1 MKIERKFT
9 KSGQGAYS
17 ELDFTTTASEIRNP
31 DGTIVFKLDNCEV
44 PTSWSQVASDVIAQ
58 KYFRKAGVPAVLKK
72 VKEKGVPEFL
82 WRSVP
87 DEKAM
92 ADLPEDERFGGETS
106 AKQVFDRL
114 AGAWAYWGWK
124 GGYFTTE
131 EGARSYFDEMRHML
145 ASQRAA
151 PNSPQWFNTGLHW
164 AYGIDGPAQGHYYV
178 DHKTR
183 KLTRSKSSYE
193 HPQPH
198 ACFIQS
204 IGDDLVGDG
213 GIMDLWVREAR
224 LFKYGSGTGTN
235 FSSLRAADEPLSGGG
250 KSSGLMGFLK
260 IGDRAAGAIKSGG
273 TTRRAAK
280 MVIVDADHPDIEEY
294 INWKVKEEQKVAS
307 LVAGSKMHEQHL
319 NHIFAAIRAWDGKE
333 EDAYDPKVNETLK
346 DAVRAAKKVAIPE
359 AYVKRVLDY
368 AKQGFGSIEFPT
380 YDTDWD
386 SEAYATVSGQNSNNS
401 VRVTDSFLKAVEAD
415 ADWELIRRTDGSVA
429 KTIKARDL
437 WEQIGHAAWSCA
449 DPGIQYHDTVNAWHT
464 CPEDGAIRGS
474 NPCSEYMFLDDTA
487 CNLASMNLL
496 TFLKDGQ
503 FQAEDYMHATR
514 LWTITLEIS
523 VMMAQFPSKEI
534 AELSYVFRTLGLGY
548 ANIGGLLMN
557 MGYGYDSDEGRALC
571 GALTAIM
578 TGVAYATS
586 AEIASELGAFEG
598 YERNKEHMLRVIQ
611 NHRNA
616 AYGASEGYQDLA
628 VKPVP
633 LDLKNCPDAKLVDL
647 AMGAWDEAYALG
659 EKHGYRNA
667 QVSVIAPTGTIG
679 LVMDCDTTG
688 IEPDFALVKFKKLA
702 GGGYF
707 KIINRSVPA
716 ALEKLG
722 YDSAQIE
729 EIIAYAVG
737 HGTMGNAPAI
747 NHTTLIG
754 HGFGQNEIEKIEAA
768 LPSAFDIRFVFNQWT
783 LGEEFC
789 TNVLGIPAEKLND
802 PEFNLLRHLGF
813 TRQDIEAANDHV
825 LGTMTLEGAPF
836 LKEEHYNVFDCANPC
851 GKKGKRFLSVDS
863 HIYMMAAAQ
872 SFISGA
878 ISKTINMPN
887 DATIEDCQKAYELSW
902 SLGVKANALYRD
914 GSKLSQ
920 PLAAALVE
928 DDEEAEEILASGS
941 AHEKAVTLAEKI
953 IEKVVIKEV
962 ARGREKLPERRK
974 GYTQKAIVGG
984 HKVYLRTGEYE
995 DGNLGEIFIDMHKEG
1010 AGFRAMMNNFAIAVS
1025 VGLQYGVPLE
1035 EFVDAFTF
1043 TKFEPAGMVQGND
1056 SIKNATSILD
1066 YIFRELAVSYLD
1078 RTDLAHV
1085 KPQGATFDDLG
1096 RGEEEGVS
1104 NVQEPSETAATK
1116 SLEVLKQISSTGYLR
1131 KRLPQEL
1138 VVLQGGAEAG
1148 GTVLTGTDP
1157 VATLNTLVPETAGG
1171 DTAVV
1176 EMSVT
1181 ETSVSTGTVNTI
1193 DARTKAKMQGYEGD
1207 PCGECGNYTL
1217 VRNGTCMKCNTCGST
1232 TGCS

>member
-9 KSGQGAYS
+9 KAGAGAYS
-17 ELDFTTTASEIRNP
+17 DIAFTTTVSEIRNP
-31 DGTIVFKLDNCEV
+31 DGKVVFRNDSVEI
-44 PTSWSQVASDVIAQ
+44 PEGWSQVASDVLAQ
-58 KYFRKAGVPAVLKK
+58 KYFRKAGVAACLKT

-87 DEKAM
+87 DEA
-92 ADLPEDERFGGETS
+92 ALERLPKEARFGGETS

-124 GGYFTTE
+124 GGYFSSE
-131 EGARSYFDEMRHML
+131 ADAEAYYDEMRFML
-145 ASQRAA
+145 AEQMAA

-164 AYGIDGPAQGHYYV
+164 AYGIDGPGQGHFYV
-178 DHKTR
+178 DYKTG
-183 KLTRSKSSYE
+183 KLVKSDSAYE

-204 IGDDLVGDG
+204 VADDLVNEG

-235 FSSLRAADEPLSGGG
+235 FSSLRGEGEKLSGGG

-280 MVIVDADHPDIEEY
+280 MVICDMDHPDIESF
-294 INWKVKEEQKVAS
+294 INWKVIEEQKVAS
-307 LVAGSKMHEQHL
+307 LVAGSKAHEKQL
-319 NHIFAAIRAWDGKE
+319 NEIFAAIRAWDGSS
-333 EDAYDPKVNETLK
+333 EDAVDPAKNESLK
-346 DAVRAAKKVAIPE
+346 TAIRGAKKALIPE
-359 AYVKRVLDY
+359 TYVKRVLDY
-368 AKQGFGSIEFPT
+368 AKQGYDSIEFPT

-386 SEAYATVSGQNSNNS
+386 SEAYASVSGQNSNNS
-401 VRVTDSFLKAVEAD
+401 VRVTDAFLKAVKDD
-415 ADWELIRRTDGSVA
+415 APWELVRRTDGKIS
-429 KTIKARDL
+429 KTVSAREL
-437 WEQIGHAAWSCA
+437 WAQVGHAAWACA
-449 DPGIQYHDTVNAWHT
+449 DPGIQFHDTVNAWHT
-464 CPEDGAIRGS
+464 CPADGQIRGS

-496 TFLKDGQ
+496 TFYKGGKFD
-503 FQAEDYMHATR
+503 AESYVHATR
-514 LWTITLEIS
+514 LWTVTLEIS
-523 VMMAQFPSKEI
+523 VLMAQFPSKEI
-534 AELSYVFRTLGLGY
+534 AQRSYDFRTLGLGY

-557 MGYGYDSDEGRALC
+557 MGLGYDSDEGRALG

-578 TGVAYATS
+578 TGVSYATS
-586 AEIASELGAFEG
+586 AEMAGELGAFPS
-598 YERNKEHMLRVIQ
+598 YPANRDHMLRVIR
-611 NHRNA
+611 NHRAA
-616 AYGASEGYQDLA
+616 AYGKTEGYEGLAVRPVALDHANVPDQDL
-628 VKPVP
+628 VR
-633 LDLKNCPDAKLVDL
+633 LAKS
-647 AMGAWDEAYALG
+647 AWDEALALG
-659 EKHGYRNA
+659 ERHGYRNA
-667 QVSVIAPTGTIG
+667 QATVIAPTGTIG

-716 ALEKLG
+716 ALETLG
-722 YDSAQIE
+722 YGSAQIE
-729 EIIAYAVG
+729 EIVAYAVG
-737 HGTMGNAPAI
+737 HASLGNCPAI
-747 NHTTLIG
+747 NHTSLIG
-754 HGFGQNEIEKIEAA
+754 HGFGQAELDKIEAA
-768 LPSAFDIRFVFNQWT
+768 LPTAFDIRFVFNQWT
-783 LGEEFC
+783 LGAEFC
-789 TNVLGIPAEKLND
+789 TGTLGIPAEKLAD
-802 PEFNLLRHLGF
+802 PTFDLLRHLGF
-813 TRQDIEAANDHV
+813 SRAQIEAANDHV
-825 LGTMTLEGAPF
+825 CGTMTLEGAPH
-836 LKEEHYNVFDCANPC
+836 LKTEHYHVFDCANAC
-851 GKKGKRFLSVDS
+851 GKKGKRFLSVNS
-863 HIYMMAAAQ
+863 HITMMAAAQ

-887 DATIEDCQKAYELSW
+887 SATIEDVLAAYELSW
-902 SLGVKANALYRD
+902 SLGIKANAIYRD

-920 PLAAALVE
+920 PLASALVE
-928 DDEEAEEILASGS
+928 DDEEAEEILAAGS
-941 AHEKAVTLAEKI
+941 AQEKAAMLAEKI
-953 IEKVVIKEV
+953 VEKVVVKEIV
-962 ARGREKLPERRK
+962 RRHREKLPERRK

-984 HKVYLRTGEYE
+984 HKVYLRTGEYS
-995 DGNLGEIFIDMHKEG
+995 DGALGEIFIDMHKEG

-1096 RGEEEGVS
+1096 GGNDEGKV
-1104 NVQEPSETAATK
+1104 NLTEVSETAASK
-1116 SLEVLKQISSTGYLR
+1116 SVELLKSISSTGYLR

-1138 VVLQGGAEAG
+1138 VVLQGGAG
-1148 GTVLTGTDP
+1148 GTALAGDP
-1157 VATLNTLVPETAGG
+1157 IAALATLVPATAAAA
-1171 DTAVV
+1171 TAA
-1176 EMSVT
+1176 ST
-1181 ETSVSTGTVNTI
+1181 AISTGTVTM
-1193 DARTKAKMQGYEGD
+1193 DARTKARMQGYEGD

-1217 VRNGTCMKCNTCGST
+1217 VRNGTCMKCNTCGGTS
-1232 TGCS
+1232 GCS

>member
-1 MKIERKFT
+1 MKIERIFT
-9 KSGQGAYS
+9 KSGQDAYADIEFRTVS
-17 ELDFTTTASEIRNP
+17 SEIRNP
-31 DGTIVFKLDNCEV
+31 DGTIVFKLDECEV
-44 PTSWSQVASDVIAQ
+44 PQKWSQVASDVIAQ
-58 KYFRKAGVPAVLKK
+58 KYFRKAGVPTAVKK

-87 DEKAM
+87 AEGAE
-92 ADLPEDERFGGETS
+92 LCGETS

-124 GGYFTTE
+124 GGYFSSE
-131 EGARSYFDEMRHML
+131 EDARAYFDEMRFML
-145 ASQRAA
+145 ATQRAA

-164 AYGIDGPAQGHYYV
+164 AYGIDGPAQGHHYV
-178 DHKTR
+178 DYKTG
-183 KLTRSKSSYE
+183 KLVKSNSAYE

-204 IGDDLVGDG
+204 VADDLVNDG

-235 FSSLRAADEPLSGGG
+235 FSSLRGEGENLSGGG

-280 MVIVDADHPDIEEY
+280 MVIVDADHPDIEDF
-294 INWKVKEEQKVAS
+294 INWKVIEEQKVAS
-307 LVAGSKMHEQHL
+307 IVAGSKMHELRL
-319 NHIFAAIRAWDGKE
+319 NDIFSAIKSWDGTLEHAADPNTNANLKEAIRE
-333 EDAYDPKVNETLK
+333 
-346 DAVRAAKKVAIPE
+346 AKRVAIPE
-359 AYVKRVLDY
+359 TYIKRVLDY
-368 AKQGFGSIEFPT
+368 AKQGYSSIEFPT

-386 SEAYATVSGQNSNNS
+386 SEAYNSVSGQNSNNS
-401 VRVTDSFLKAVEAD
+401 IRVTDAFLQAVRDD
-415 ADWELIRRTDGSVA
+415 ADWELVNRRDGTVS

-437 WEQIGHAAWSCA
+437 WEQVGHAAWACA
-449 DPGIQYHDTVNAWHT
+449 DPGIQYHDTVNSWHT
-464 CPEDGAIRGS
+464 CPEDGEIRGS

-496 TFLKDGQ
+496 AFHKDGE
-503 FQAEDYMHATR
+503 FAVDDYMHATR
-514 LWTITLEIS
+514 LWTLTLEIS

-534 AELSYVFRTLGLGY
+534 AQRSYDFRTLGLGY

-557 MGYGYDSDEGRALC
+557 MGLGYDSDEGRALA

-578 TGVAYATS
+578 TGVSYATS
-586 AEIASELGAFEG
+586 AEIAGELSPFAG
-598 YERNKEHMLRVIQ
+598 YERNKEHMLRVIR

-616 AYGASEGYQDLA
+616 AYGKTSGYEALA

-633 LDLKNCPDAKLVDL
+633 LDQKNCPDARLVQI
-647 AMGAWDEAYALG
+647 AKESWDEALRLG
-659 EKHGYRNA
+659 EKNGFRNA
-667 QVSVIAPTGTIG
+667 QATVIAPTGTIG

-722 YDSAQIE
+722 YRSSEIE
-729 EIIAYAVG
+729 EIVAYAVG
-737 HGTMGNAPAI
+737 HGSIGQAPSI
-747 NHTTLIG
+747 NHTALLG
-754 HGFGQNEIEKIEAA
+754 HGFGQRELDKVEAA
-768 LPSAFDIRFVFNQWT
+768 LKSAFDIRFVFNQWT
-783 LGEEFC
+783 LGEDFC
-789 TNVLGIPAEKLND
+789 TKTLGIPAEKLND
-802 PEFNLLRHLGF
+802 PTFDLLRHLGF
-813 TRQDIEAANDHV
+813 SKAEIDAANDHV
-825 LGTMTLEGAPF
+825 CGTMTLEGAPH
-836 LKEEHYNVFDCANPC
+836 LDPEHYHVFDCANPC
-851 GKKGKRFLSVDS
+851 GKRGKRFLSVDS
-863 HIYMMAAAQ
+863 HITMMAAAQ

-928 DDEEAEEILASGS
+928 DDEEAAEILASGS
-941 AHEKAVTLAEKI
+941 TTAKAATLAEKVVEKI
-953 IEKVVIKEV
+953 IVKEIV
-962 ARGREKLPERRK
+962 RAHREKLPERRK

-984 HKVYLRTGEYE
+984 HKVYLRTGEYG
-995 DGNLGEIFIDMHKEG
+995 DGSLGEIFIDMHKEG

-1085 KPQGATFDDLG
+1085 KPEGATFDDIG

-1104 NVQEPSETAATK
+1104 NVSAPSENAASR

-1138 VVLQGGAEAG
+1138 MVLQGSVAAVETDLGAAEVAAS
-1148 GTVLTGTDP
+1148 TVVSTST
-1157 VATLNTLVPETAGG
+1157 ATL
-1171 DTAVV
+1171 
-1176 EMSVT
+1176 EMS
-1181 ETSVSTGTVNTI
+1181 
-1193 DARTKAKMQGYEGD
+1193 ARDKAKMQGYEGD
-1207 PCGECGNYTL
+1207 PCGDCGNYTL

-1232 TGCS
+1232 SGCS

>member
-9 KSGQGAYS
+9 KAGQDAYADI
-17 ELDFTTTASEIRNP
+17 EFVTTSSEIRNP
-31 DGTIVFKLDNCEV
+31 DGTVVFHLENVEV
-44 PTSWSQVASDVIAQ
+44 PKSWSQVASDVIAQ
-58 KYFRKAGVPAVLKK
+58 KYFRKAGVPVALKT
-72 VKEKGVPEFL
+72 VREKDVPEFL
-82 WRSVP
+82 WRSIA
-87 DEKAM
+87 EKS
-92 ADLPEDERFGGETS
+92 DTEKTGETS
-106 AKQVFDRL
+106 AKQVFNRL

-131 EGARSYFDEMRHML
+131 EDASAYYDEMRYML
-145 ASQRAA
+145 ANQMAA

-164 AYGIDGPAQGHYYV
+164 AYGIDGPSQGHHYV
-178 DHKTR
+178 DYKTG
-183 KLTRSKSSYE
+183 KLVKSNSAYE

-204 IGDDLVGDG
+204 VSDDLVNEG

-235 FSSLRAADEPLSGGG
+235 FSSLRGEGEALSGGG

-260 IGDRAAGAIKSGG
+260 IGDRSAGAIKSGG

-280 MVIVDADHPDIEEY
+280 MVICDADHPDIEEF

-307 LVAGSKMHEQHL
+307 IVAGSKMHEQRL
-319 NHIFAAIRAWDGKE
+319 NEIFSAIRAWDGST
-333 EDAYDPKVNETLK
+333 EDAVDPAKNDTLK
-346 DAVRAAKKVAIPE
+346 KAIREAKKVAIPE
-359 AYVKRVLDY
+359 TYVKRVLDY
-368 AKQGFGSIEFPT
+368 ARQGYTSIEFPT
-380 YDTDWD
+380 YNTDWD
-386 SEAYATVSGQNSNNS
+386 SEAYASVSGQNSNNS
-401 VRVTDSFLKAVEAD
+401 IRVTNAFLKAVEED
-415 ADWELIRRTDGSVA
+415 GDWDLIRRTDGSVA

-437 WEQIGHAAWSCA
+437 WQDVGHAAWACA
-449 DPGIQYHDTVNAWHT
+449 DPGIQFHDTVNAWHT
-464 CPEDGAIRGS
+464 CPEDGDIRGS

-496 TFLKDGQ
+496 TFLKDGK
-503 FQAEDYMHATR
+503 FQSDDYMHATR
-514 LWTITLEIS
+514 LWTVTLEIS
-523 VMMAQFPSKEI
+523 VLMAQFPSKEI
-534 AELSYVFRTLGLGY
+534 AQRSYDFRTLGLGY

-578 TGVAYATS
+578 TGVSYATS
-586 AEIASELGAFEG
+586 AEMASELGTFPG
-598 YERNKEHMLRVIQ
+598 YAKNADHMLRVIR
-611 NHRNA
+611 NHRRA
-616 AYGASEGYQDLA
+616 AQAATDGYEALA

-633 LDLKNCPDAKLVDL
+633 LDHANCPDKSLIDL
-647 AMGAWDEAYALG
+647 SLAAWDNALALG

-707 KIINRSVPA
+707 KIINRSVPS
-716 ALEKLG
+716 ALAKLG
-722 YDSAQIE
+722 YGSAEIE
-729 EIIAYAVG
+729 EIVSYAVG
-737 HGTMGNAPAI
+737 HGTIGNAPVI
-747 NHTTLIG
+747 NHTSLIG
-754 HGFGQNEIEKIEAA
+754 NGFGKAELDKIEGA
-768 LPSAFDIRFVFNQWT
+768 LGTAFDIRFVFNQWT

-789 TNVLGIPAEKLND
+789 TKVLGIPQEKLND
-802 PEFNLLRHLGF
+802 PSFDMLRHLGF
-813 TRQDIEAANDHV
+813 MRAEIDAANDHV
-825 LGTMTLEGAPF
+825 CGTMTLEGAPH
-836 LKEEHYNVFDCANPC
+836 LKEEHMHIFDCANPC
-851 GKKGKRFLSVDS
+851 GKKGKRYLSVNS
-863 HIYMMAAAQ
+863 HITMMAAAQ

-902 SLGVKANALYRD
+902 SLGTKANALYRD

-920 PLAAALVE
+920 PLAAALIE
-928 DDEEAEEILASGS
+928 DDEDAAEILETGTP
-941 AHEKAVTLAEKI
+941 HEKAAVIAEKI
-953 IEKVVIKEV
+953 VEKVVIKEIIKTE
-962 ARGREKLPERRK
+962 REKMPERRK

-984 HKVYLRTGEYE
+984 HKVYLRTGEYT
-995 DGNLGEIFIDMHKEG
+995 DGSLGEIFIDMHKEG

-1043 TKFEPAGMVQGND
+1043 TKFEPSGMVQGND

-1085 KPQGATFDDLG
+1085 KPEGASFDDLHKG
-1096 RGEEEGVS
+1096 DEGTNVS
-1104 NVQEPSETAATK
+1104 NVTEDSATK
-1116 SLEVLKQISSTGYLR
+1116 SLEMLKSISSTGYLR

-1138 VVLQGGAEAG
+1138 MTLKPSAEGAPMALDITTEA
-1148 GTVLTGTDP
+1148 D
-1157 VATLNTLVPETAGG
+1157 
-1171 DTAVV
+1171 AVV
-1176 EMSVT
+1176 TESVAAPVT
-1181 ETSVSTGTVNTI
+1181 TMDE
-1193 DARTKAKMQGYEGD
+1193 RTKAKMQGYEGEA
-1207 PCGECGNYTL
+1207 CGDCGNYTL
-1217 VRNGTCMKCNTCGST
+1217 VRNGTCMKCNTCGATS
-1232 TGCS
+1232 GCS

>member
-1 MKIERKFT
+1 MKIERIFT
-9 KSGQGAYS
+9 KSGQDAYADIEFRTVS
-17 ELDFTTTASEIRNP
+17 SEIRNP
-31 DGTIVFKLDNCEV
+31 DGTIVFKLDECEV
-44 PTSWSQVASDVIAQ
+44 PQKWSQVASDVIAQ
-58 KYFRKAGVPAVLKK
+58 KYFRKAGVPTAVKK
-72 VKEKGVPEFL
+72 VKEKSVPEFL

-87 DEKAM
+87 AEGAE
-92 ADLPEDERFGGETS
+92 LCGETS

-124 GGYFTTE
+124 GGYFSSE
-131 EGARSYFDEMRHML
+131 EDARAYFDEMRFML
-145 ASQRAA
+145 ATQRAA

-164 AYGIDGPAQGHYYV
+164 AYGIDGPAQGHHYV
-178 DHKTR
+178 DFKTG
-183 KLTRSKSSYE
+183 KLVKSNSAYE

-204 IGDDLVGDG
+204 VADDLVNDG

-235 FSSLRAADEPLSGGG
+235 FSSLRGEGENLSGGG

-280 MVIVDADHPDIEEY
+280 MVIVDADHPDIEDF
-294 INWKVKEEQKVAS
+294 INWKVIEEQKVAS
-307 LVAGSKMHEQHL
+307 IVAGSKMHELRL
-319 NHIFAAIRAWDGKE
+319 NDIFSAIKSWDGTLEHAVDPNTNANLKEAIRE
-333 EDAYDPKVNETLK
+333 
-346 DAVRAAKKVAIPE
+346 AKRVAIPE
-359 AYVKRVLDY
+359 TYIKRVLDY
-368 AKQGFGSIEFPT
+368 AKQGYSSIEFPT

-386 SEAYATVSGQNSNNS
+386 SEAYNSVSGQNSNNS
-401 VRVTDSFLKAVEAD
+401 IRVTDAFLQAVRDD
-415 ADWELIRRTDGSVA
+415 ADWELVNRRDGTVS

-437 WEQIGHAAWSCA
+437 WEQVGHAAWACA
-449 DPGIQYHDTVNAWHT
+449 DPGIQYHDTVNSWHT
-464 CPEDGAIRGS
+464 CPEDGEIRGS

-496 TFLKDGQ
+496 AFHKDGE
-503 FQAEDYMHATR
+503 FAVDDYMHATR
-514 LWTITLEIS
+514 LWTLTLEIS

-534 AELSYVFRTLGLGY
+534 AQRSYDFRTLGLGY

-557 MGYGYDSDEGRALC
+557 MGLGYDSDEGRALA

-578 TGVAYATS
+578 TGVSYATS
-586 AEIASELGAFEG
+586 AEIAGELSPFAG
-598 YERNKEHMLRVIQ
+598 YERNKEHMLRVIR

-616 AYGASEGYQDLA
+616 AYGKTSGYEALA

-633 LDLKNCPDAKLVDL
+633 LDQKNCPDARLVQI
-647 AMGAWDEAYALG
+647 AKESWDEALRLG
-659 EKHGYRNA
+659 EKNGFRNA
-667 QVSVIAPTGTIG
+667 QATVIAPTGTIG

-722 YDSAQIE
+722 YRSSEIE
-729 EIIAYAVG
+729 EIVAYAVG
-737 HGTMGNAPAI
+737 HGSIGQAPSI
-747 NHTTLIG
+747 NHTALLG
-754 HGFGQNEIEKIEAA
+754 HGFGQRELDKVEAA
-768 LPSAFDIRFVFNQWT
+768 LKSAFDIRFVFNQWT
-783 LGEEFC
+783 LGEDFC
-789 TNVLGIPAEKLND
+789 TKTLGIPAEKLND
-802 PEFNLLRHLGF
+802 PTFDLLRHLGF
-813 TRQDIEAANDHV
+813 SKAEIDAANDHV
-825 LGTMTLEGAPF
+825 CGTMTLEGAPH
-836 LKEEHYNVFDCANPC
+836 LDPEHYHVFDCANPC
-851 GKKGKRFLSVDS
+851 GKRGKRFLSVDS
-863 HIYMMAAAQ
+863 HITMMAAAQ

-928 DDEEAEEILASGS
+928 DDEEAAEILASGS
-941 AHEKAVTLAEKI
+941 TTAKAATLAEKVVEKI
-953 IEKVVIKEV
+953 IVKEIV
-962 ARGREKLPERRK
+962 RAHREKLPERRK

-984 HKVYLRTGEYE
+984 HKVYLRTGEYG
-995 DGNLGEIFIDMHKEG
+995 DGSLGEIFIDMHKEG

-1085 KPQGATFDDLG
+1085 KPEGATFDDIG

-1104 NVQEPSETAATK
+1104 NVSAPSENAASR

-1138 VVLQGGAEAG
+1138 MVLQGSVAAVETDLGAAEVAAS
-1148 GTVLTGTDP
+1148 TVVSTST
-1157 VATLNTLVPETAGG
+1157 ATL
-1171 DTAVV
+1171 
-1176 EMSVT
+1176 EMS
-1181 ETSVSTGTVNTI
+1181 
-1193 DARTKAKMQGYEGD
+1193 ARDKAKMQGYEGD
-1207 PCGECGNYTL
+1207 PCGDCGNYTL

-1232 TGCS
+1232 SGCS

>member
-9 KSGQGAYS
+9 KSETAAYG
-17 ELDFTTTASEIRNP
+17 ELEFTQTSSEIRNP
-31 DGTIVFKLDNCEV
+31 DGTLVFGLDNVEV
-44 PTSWSQVASDVIAQ
+44 PVSWSQVASDVIAQ
-58 KYFRKAGVPAVLKK
+58 KYFRKAGVPARLKK

-87 DEKAM
+87 DEKAL
-92 ADLPEDERFGGETS
+92 ADLPEDARFVGETS
-106 AKQVFDRL
+106 SKQVFDRL

-131 EGARSYFDEMRHML
+131 QDARSYFDEMRYML
-145 ASQRAA
+145 ATQRAA

-164 AYGIDGPAQGHYYV
+164 AYGIDGPSQGHYYV
-178 DHKTR
+178 DYKTG
-183 KLTRSKSSYE
+183 KLTKSTSAYE

-204 IGDDLVGDG
+204 VADDLVGDG

-235 FSSLRAADEPLSGGG
+235 FSSLRAANEALSGGG

-280 MVIVDADHPDIEEY
+280 MVICDADHPDIEEF

-307 LVAGSKMHEQHL
+307 LVAGSKMHEARL
-319 NHIFAAIRAWDGKE
+319 NDIFSAIRAWDGAS
-333 EDAYDPKVNETLK
+333 EDAVDPTKNPSLK
-346 DAVRAAKKVAIPE
+346 TAIKSAKKVSIPE

-368 AKQGFGSIEFPT
+368 ARQGYASIEFPT

-386 SEAYATVSGQNSNNS
+386 SEAYASVSGQNSNNS
-401 VRVTDSFLKAVEAD
+401 VRVTDAFLKAVKDD
-415 ADWELIRRTDGSVA
+415 ADWELIRRTDGQIA

-449 DPGIQYHDTVNAWHT
+449 DPGIQFHDTVNAWHT
-464 CPEDGAIRGS
+464 CPEDGEIRGS

-496 TFLKDGQ
+496 TFFKNGQ
-503 FQAEDYMHATR
+503 FQADDYMHATR
-514 LWTITLEIS
+514 LWTLTLEIS

-534 AELSYVFRTLGLGY
+534 AQLSYDFRTLGLGY

-557 MGYGYDSDEGRALC
+557 MGLGYDSDEGRAMA
-571 GALTAIM
+571 GALTALM
-578 TGVAYATS
+578 TGVSYATS
-586 AEIASELGAFEG
+586 AEIAGELGAFPS
-598 YERNKEHMLRVIQ
+598 YERNAKHMLRVIR

-616 AYGASEGYQDLA
+616 AHGNGHGYEDLA

-633 LDLKNCPDAKLVDL
+633 LDHLNCPDAALVEL
-647 AMGAWDEAYALG
+647 AMGAWDEALALG
-659 EKHGYRNA
+659 EKHGFRNA
-667 QVSVIAPTGTIG
+667 QSTVIAPTGTIG

-722 YDSAQIE
+722 YGSAQIE
-729 EIIAYAVG
+729 EIVGYAVG
-737 HGTMGNAPAI
+737 HGTLGNAPGI
-747 NHTTLIG
+747 NHTSLVG
-754 HGFGQNEIEKIEAA
+754 HGFGQNELDKIEAA

-789 TNVLGIPAEKLND
+789 QNVLGIPAEKLND
-802 PEFNLLRHLGF
+802 PTFDMLRHLGYSKA
-813 TRQDIEAANDHV
+813 DIDAANDHV
-825 LGTMTLEGAPF
+825 CGTMTLEDAPH
-836 LKEEHYNVFDCANPC
+836 LDANHYHIFDCANPC

-863 HIYMMAAAQ
+863 HIHMMAAAQ

-902 SLGVKANALYRD
+902 SLGTKANALYRD

-920 PLAAALVE
+920 PLAASLVE
-928 DDEEAEEILASGS
+928 DDDEAEEILESGS
-941 AHEKAVTLAEKI
+941 AQEKAAVLAEKI
-953 IEKVVIKEV
+953 VEKVIVKEIV
-962 ARGREKLPERRK
+962 KSHREKLPERRR

-984 HKVYLRTGEYE
+984 HKVYLRTGEYR
-995 DGNLGEIFIDMHKEG
+995 DGKLGEIFIDMHKEG

-1025 VGLQYGVPLE
+1025 VGLQYGVPLD
-1035 EFVDAFTF
+1035 EFVEAFTF
-1043 TKFEPAGMVQGND
+1043 TRFEPAGMVQGND

-1066 YIFRELAVSYLD
+1066 YIFRELAISYLD

-1085 KPQGATFDDLG
+1085 KPDGQSFDELG
-1096 RGEEEGVS
+1096 RGEEEGKRNFAEVPES
-1104 NVQEPSETAATK
+1104 SGSSP
-1116 SLEVLKQISSTGYLR
+1116 LEVLKQVASSGYLR
-1131 KRLPQEL
+1131 NRVPQEL
-1138 VVLQGGAEAG
+1138 VVLNGGIGATALSG
-1148 GTVLTGTDP
+1148 SDP
-1157 VATLNTLVPETAGG
+1157 TATLQTLVPETAT
-1171 DTAVV
+1171 DSTAV
-1176 EMSVT
+1176 S
-1181 ETSVSTGTVNTI
+1181 SGTVSM
-1193 DARTKAKMQGYEGD
+1193 DARAKAKMQGYEGD
-1207 PCGECGNYTL
+1207 PCGDCGNYTL
-1217 VRNGTCMKCNTCGST
+1217 VRNGTCMKCNTCGATS
-1232 TGCS
+1232 GCS

>member
-9 KSGQGAYS
+9 KAGQDAYADI
-17 ELDFTTTASEIRNP
+17 EFVTTSSEIRNP
-31 DGTIVFKLDNCEV
+31 DGTVVFHLENVEV
-44 PTSWSQVASDVIAQ
+44 PKSWLQVASDVIAQ
-58 KYFRKAGVPAVLKK
+58 KYFRKAGVPVALKT
-72 VKEKGVPEFL
+72 VREKDVPEFL
-82 WRSVP
+82 WRSIA
-87 DEKAM
+87 EKS
-92 ADLPEDERFGGETS
+92 DTEKTGETS
-106 AKQVFDRL
+106 AKQVFNRL

-131 EGARSYFDEMRHML
+131 EDASAYYDEMRYML
-145 ASQRAA
+145 ANQMAA

-164 AYGIDGPAQGHYYV
+164 AYGIDGPSQGHHYV
-178 DHKTR
+178 DYKTG
-183 KLTRSKSSYE
+183 KLVKSNSAYE

-204 IGDDLVGDG
+204 VSDDLVNEG

-235 FSSLRAADEPLSGGG
+235 FSSLRGEGEALSGGG

-260 IGDRAAGAIKSGG
+260 IGDRSAGAIKSGG

-280 MVIVDADHPDIEEY
+280 MVICDADHPDIEEF

-307 LVAGSKMHEQHL
+307 IVAGSKMHEQRL
-319 NHIFAAIRAWDGKE
+319 NEIFSAIRAWDGST
-333 EDAYDPKVNETLK
+333 EDAVDPAKNDTLK
-346 DAVRAAKKVAIPE
+346 KAIREAKKVAIPE
-359 AYVKRVLDY
+359 TYVKRVLDY
-368 AKQGFGSIEFPT
+368 ARQGYTSIEFPT
-380 YDTDWD
+380 YNTDWD
-386 SEAYATVSGQNSNNS
+386 SEAYASVSGQNSNNS
-401 VRVTDSFLKAVEAD
+401 IRVTNAFLKAVEED
-415 ADWELIRRTDGSVA
+415 GDWDLIRRTDGSVA

-437 WEQIGHAAWSCA
+437 WQDVGHAAWACA
-449 DPGIQYHDTVNAWHT
+449 DPGIQFHDTVNAWHT
-464 CPEDGAIRGS
+464 CPEDGDIRGS

-496 TFLKDGQ
+496 TFLKDGK
-503 FQAEDYMHATR
+503 FQSDDYMHATR
-514 LWTITLEIS
+514 LWTVTLEIS
-523 VMMAQFPSKEI
+523 VLMAQFPSKEI
-534 AELSYVFRTLGLGY
+534 AQRSYDFRTLGLGY

-578 TGVAYATS
+578 TGVSYATS
-586 AEIASELGAFEG
+586 AEMASELGTFPG
-598 YERNKEHMLRVIQ
+598 YAKNADHMLRVIR
-611 NHRNA
+611 NHRRA
-616 AYGASEGYQDLA
+616 AQAATDGYEALA

-633 LDLKNCPDAKLVDL
+633 LDHANCPDKSLIDL
-647 AMGAWDEAYALG
+647 SLAAWDNALALG

-707 KIINRSVPA
+707 KIINRSVPS
-716 ALEKLG
+716 ALAKLG
-722 YDSAQIE
+722 YGSAEIE
-729 EIIAYAVG
+729 EIVSYAVG
-737 HGTMGNAPAI
+737 HGTIGNAPVI
-747 NHTTLIG
+747 NHTSLIG
-754 HGFGQNEIEKIEAA
+754 NGFGKAELDKIEGA
-768 LPSAFDIRFVFNQWT
+768 LGTAFDIRFVFNQWT

-789 TNVLGIPAEKLND
+789 TKVLGIPQEKLND
-802 PEFNLLRHLGF
+802 PSFDMLRHLGY
-813 TRQDIEAANDHV
+813 TRAEIDAANDHV
-825 LGTMTLEGAPF
+825 CGTMTLEGAPH
-836 LKEEHYNVFDCANPC
+836 LKEEHMHIFDCANPC
-851 GKKGKRFLSVDS
+851 GKKGKRYLSVNS
-863 HIYMMAAAQ
+863 HITMMAAAQ

-902 SLGVKANALYRD
+902 SLGTKANALYRD

-920 PLAAALVE
+920 PLAAALIE
-928 DDEEAEEILASGS
+928 DDEDAAEILETGTP
-941 AHEKAVTLAEKI
+941 HEKAAVIAEKI
-953 IEKVVIKEV
+953 VEKVVIKEIIKTE
-962 ARGREKLPERRK
+962 REKMPERRK

-984 HKVYLRTGEYE
+984 HKVYLRTGEYT
-995 DGNLGEIFIDMHKEG
+995 DGSLGEIFIDMHKEG

-1043 TKFEPAGMVQGND
+1043 TKFEPSGMVQGND

-1085 KPQGATFDDLG
+1085 KPEGASFDDLHKG
-1096 RGEEEGVS
+1096 DEGTNVS
-1104 NVQEPSETAATK
+1104 NVTEDSATK
-1116 SLEVLKQISSTGYLR
+1116 SLEMLKSISSTGYLR

-1138 VVLQGGAEAG
+1138 MTLKPSVEGAPMALDVTTEADAVVSE
-1148 GTVLTGTDP
+1148 P
-1157 VATLNTLVPETAGG
+1157 VAAP
-1171 DTAVV
+1171 
-1176 EMSVT
+1176 VT
-1181 ETSVSTGTVNTI
+1181 TMDE
-1193 DARTKAKMQGYEGD
+1193 RTKAKMQGYEGEA
-1207 PCGECGNYTL
+1207 CGDCGNYTL
-1217 VRNGTCMKCNTCGST
+1217 VRNGTCMKCNTCGATS
-1232 TGCS
+1232 GCS

>member
-1 MKIERKFT
+1 MKIERQFT
-9 KSGQGAYS
+9 TAGRDAYAD
-17 ELDFTTTASEIRNP
+17 LDFVSTVSEIRNP
-31 DGTIVFKLDNCEV
+31 DGSVVFKLDNVEV
-44 PTSWSQVASDVIAQ
+44 PSGWSQVASDVIAQ
-58 KYFRKAGVPAVLKK
+58 KYFRKAGVPSELKK

-87 DEKAM
+87 AEGAEM
-92 ADLPEDERFGGETS
+92 GGETS
-106 AKQVFDRL
+106 SKQVFDRL

-131 EGARSYFDEMRHML
+131 EDARAYFDEMRHML

-178 DHKTR
+178 DYKTG

-204 IGDDLVGDG
+204 VADDLVGDG

-235 FSSLRAADEPLSGGG
+235 FSSLRAAGEKLSGGG

-280 MVIVDADHPDIEEY
+280 MVIVDADHPDIEEF
-294 INWKVKEEQKVAS
+294 INWKVLEEQKVAS
-307 LVAGSKMHEQHL
+307 IVAGSKMHEQKL
-319 NHIFAAIRAWDGKE
+319 NLLFKAIKEWDGTV
-333 EDAYDPKVNETLK
+333 EDAYDPARNDALK
-346 DAVRAAKKVAIPE
+346 QAIREAKKVAIPE
-359 AYVKRVLDY
+359 TYVKRVLDY
-368 AKQGFGSIEFPT
+368 AKQGHTSIEFPT

-386 SEAYATVSGQNSNNS
+386 SEAYNSVSGQNSNNS
-401 VRVTDSFLKAVEAD
+401 IRVTNAFLTAVEKD
-415 ADWELIRRTDGSVA
+415 ADWELTDRTTGKVA
-429 KTIKARDL
+429 KTIRARDL
-437 WEQIGHAAWSCA
+437 WAQVGHAAWACA
-449 DPGIQYHDTVNAWHT
+449 DPGIQYHDTVNDWHT

-496 TFLKDGQ
+496 TFLQDGV
-503 FQAEDYMHATR
+503 FNVEDYMHAAR
-514 LWTITLEIS
+514 LWTVTLEIS
-523 VMMAQFPSKEI
+523 VMMAQFPSREI
-534 AELSYVFRTLGLGY
+534 AQRSYDFRTLGLGY

-557 MGYGYDSDEGRALC
+557 MGYSYDSDEGRALC

-578 TGVAYATS
+578 TGVSYATS
-586 AEIASELGAFEG
+586 AEMAGELGAFPG
-598 YERNKEHMLRVIQ
+598 YAKNGSHMLRVIR

-616 AYGASEGYQDLA
+616 AYGNDTGYEKLS

-633 LDLKNCPDAKLVDL
+633 LDHANCPQPGLIDV
-647 AMGAWDEAYALG
+647 AMSTWDEALTLG
-659 EKHGYRNA
+659 EAHGYRNA

-707 KIINRSVPA
+707 KIINQSVPA

-722 YDSAQIE
+722 YGSAQIE
-729 EIIAYAVG
+729 EIVSYAVG
-737 HGTMGNAPAI
+737 HGTIGNAPGI
-747 NHTTLIG
+747 NHTSLAG
-754 HGFGQNEIEKIEAA
+754 HGFGPNELAKVDKA
-768 LPSAFDIRFVFNQWT
+768 LASAFDIRFVFNQWT
-783 LGEEFC
+783 LGADFC
-789 TNVLGIPAEKLND
+789 KNVLGIPADKLND
-802 PEFNLLRHLGF
+802 PTFDLLKSLGF
-813 TRQDIEAANDHV
+813 TRADIDAANDHV
-825 LGTMTLEGAPF
+825 CGTMTLEGAPH
-836 LKEEHYNVFDCANPC
+836 LKEEHYGIFDCANPC
-851 GKKGKRFLSVDS
+851 GKKGKRYLSVNS

-887 DATIEDCQKAYELSW
+887 DASIEDCQQAYELSW
-902 SLGVKANALYRD
+902 SLGIKANALYRD

-920 PLAAALVE
+920 PLAAALIE
-928 DDEEAEEILASGS
+928 DDDDAAEVLESGS
-941 AHEKAVTLAEKI
+941 LQEKAAVLAEKI
-953 IEKVVIKEV
+953 VEKVIVKEIIKSH
-962 ARGREKLPERRK
+962 REKMPQRRK

-984 HKVYLRTGEYE
+984 HKVYLRTGEYG
-995 DGNLGEIFIDMHKEG
+995 DGKLGEIFIDMHKEG

-1085 KPQGATFDDLG
+1085 KPEGATFDDLG
-1096 RGEEEGVS
+1096 RGEEEEGVA
-1104 NVQEPSETAATK
+1104 NVSELSETAATK
-1116 SLEVLKQISSTGYLR
+1116 SLEVLRQISSTGYLR
-1131 KRLPQEL
+1131 NRLPQEL
-1138 VVLQGGAEAG
+1138 VVLQGGQREMAAAVAAAAPQVNG
-1148 GTVLTGTDP
+1148 NAAVAMAASTS
-1157 VATLNTLVPETAGG
+1157 VATG
-1171 DTAVV
+1171 AVS
-1176 EMSVT
+1176 M
-1181 ETSVSTGTVNTI
+1181 
-1193 DARTKAKMQGYEGD
+1193 DARTKAKMQGYEGEA
-1207 PCGECGNYTL
+1207 CGECGNYTL
-1217 VRNGTCMKCNTCGST
+1217 VRNGTCMKCNTCGGTS
-1232 TGCS
+1232 GCS